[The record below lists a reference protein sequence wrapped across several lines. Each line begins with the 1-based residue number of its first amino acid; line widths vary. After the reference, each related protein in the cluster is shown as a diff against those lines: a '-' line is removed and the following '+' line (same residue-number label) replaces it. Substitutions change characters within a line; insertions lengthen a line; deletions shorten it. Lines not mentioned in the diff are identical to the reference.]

1 MPAPYHSIEE
11 RLNRYQTGLTNACD
25 VPEQFERDHF
35 LFPQDLMY
43 NDFGNNFSHLT
54 EAEQ

>member
-1 MPAPYHSIEE
+1 MPAPYHSIEDS
-11 RLNRYQTGLTNACD
+11 LNRYQTVLTNARD
-25 VPEQFERDHF
+25 ALEQFERDHF